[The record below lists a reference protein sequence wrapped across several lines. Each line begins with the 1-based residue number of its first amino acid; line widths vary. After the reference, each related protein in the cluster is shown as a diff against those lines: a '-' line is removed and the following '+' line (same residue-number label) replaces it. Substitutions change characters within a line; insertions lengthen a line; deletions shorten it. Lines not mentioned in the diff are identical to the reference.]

1 MREEQASPKHRL
13 SPSFSLI
20 HTGTVL
26 LDLAQAFGSAG
37 DFLSDI
43 IPTVQRPPNILILP
57 KNYTDSA
64 IHEPI

>member
-1 MREEQASPKHRL
+1 MREEQASPKRRL
-13 SPSFSLI
+13 SPPSLS

-43 IPTVQRPPNILILP
+43 IPTVWRPPNILILP

>member
-13 SPSFSLI
+13 SPSLSLSY
-20 HTGTVL
+20 TQGQ

-43 IPTVQRPPNILILP
+43 IPTVPRPPNILILP